1 MSEYKCSCGHAIKNH
16 GAVGCQC
23 GCQFTKS
30 DLLFAEMKQRAAAAE
45 KRVKEL
51 EDANKTL
58 EIVVRELRDRE
69 AQK

>member
-45 KRVKEL
+45 KRVREL
-51 EDANKTL
+51 KDANKTL